1 MTMYRVLSRK
11 LARTSALPPRAAH
24 THTHVDLRSERQPM
38 ESVRASVRASFIGTA
53 LQVDLPAVGGAEL
66 EPREL
71 AARVQRC
78 LLHRLVRRV
87 KHDGMRVSV
96 CERMCGGW

>member
-24 THTHVDLRSERQPM
+24 TQVDLRSERQPM

-71 AARVQRC
+71 AARVQWC